1 MEQSTLGI
9 LSLYALLG
17 MAIAILWL
25 RHQQVLRQRDSIA
38 DRVGSLEGDLNS
50 TTQRLDLLSRGVDT
64 VFGETP
70 ELHGLLGVHRSLE
83 TAESLLFEQAV
94 GVSSSESCASQ
105 LTQQGQSSM
114 AGGHNRRGQSDSS
127 FRTRSASGETI
138 FDARRR

>member
-25 RHQQVLRQRDSIA
+25 RHQQVLRQRDTIA

-94 GVSSSESCASQ
+94 GVSSS
-105 LTQQGQSSM
+105 
-114 AGGHNRRGQSDSS
+114 
-127 FRTRSASGETI
+127 
-138 FDARRR
+138 

>member
-94 GVSSSESCASQ
+94 RVSSSESCAIATHAARAV
-105 LTQQGQSSM
+105 LDGQEATIEDDKVSVHALSLI
-114 AGGHNRRGQSDSS
+114 HISEP
-127 FRTRSASGETI
+127 TRPY
-138 FDARRR
+138 